1 MCVIDI
7 DLCAS
12 NQASD
17 ARTFAIRLV
26 HLCVYRWRDL
36 ASGHIALRCHRR
48 CEHDAV
54 GSPVR
59 TVRPSEAP
67 LENRARRI
75 LNVASL
81 VAARSVFTSERQGAR
96 DRWNSV
102 STNVFLLS
110 IDTDPVF
117 ISVPTCFVDLL
128 STSFLLLLVR
138 HLLLEAMHLFLVAY
152 CSNYCFQH
160 VFLHVFLHSTLDD
173 FGSRRSHVSAEVSN
187 HMCHIL
193 CWPERAVGL
202 GT

>member
-1 MCVIDI
+1 MHAHSQSGWYIYVSTDGETWPADTSPSDVIADVNTMQ
-7 DLCAS
+7 LGP
-12 NQASD
+12 Q
-17 ARTFAIRLV
+17 FAPFV
-26 HLCVYRWRDL
+26 QVK
-36 ASGHIALRCHRR
+36 
-48 CEHDAV
+48 
-54 GSPVR
+54 
-59 TVRPSEAP
+59 AP

-152 CSNYCFQH
+152 CSNI
-160 VFLHVFLHSTLDD
+160 VFNMCSFMFSFILRSMTL
-173 FGSRRSHVSAEVSN
+173 GVVEVTSPLRYQITCATYSAGQSVLWVWALKVRSK
-187 HMCHIL
+187 
-193 CWPERAVGL
+193 
-202 GT
+202 